1 MEENY
6 IKRFKNALHKRVVE
20 FEYKKKNGEI
30 RTAHGTL
37 NLDIM
42 GTDNAPKGTGG
53 EVSDNVIRYFDM
65 DSNGWRSF
73 IIENFIDWK
82 D

>member
-1 MEENY
+1 MTETY
-6 IKRFKNALHKRVVE
+6 IEKFKKALHKRIVE
-20 FEYKKKNGEI
+20 FEYKKKNGDI

-37 NLDIM
+37 NIDIM
-42 GTDNAPKGTGG
+42 GVENSPKGTGY
-53 EVSDNVIRYFDM
+53 ETPDNVIRYFDT

>member
-20 FEYKKKNGEI
+20 FEYKKKNGET

-42 GTDNAPKGTGG
+42 GTDNAPKGTDG

-73 IIENFIDWK
+73 IVENFIDWK